1 MINVVLLLIVT
12 FLPVYLIGLFV
23 YKKDKEKEPGK
34 LLGKFFIFGML
45 SCIPTLI
52 FELLLGSFFPPEESM
67 DMVTLFIYVFVTIAM
82 IEEFFKWIFT
92 YLIGFNNKEFDH
104 VYDIIVYAVFVA
116 LGFAALE
123 NLLYVMTSDIST
135 GLVRA
140 VTAIPGHA
148 SDAIVMGYFL
158 GLAKVA
164 QVNNDDAKMKRN
176 IVKSVIYPTVAHTI
190 YDFCVFSK
198 LPILILLFLVWL
210 VFIYIYS
217 IKKIKK
223 ISSIEGELTD
233 VKVDNYYICPK
244 CRGKL
249 DKMYCSNCRQY
260 ISESQIN
267 NSNNLTQ

>member
-1 MINVVLLLIVT
+1 MNVIFLLIIT
-12 FLPVYLIGLFV
+12 FLPVYLVGLFV
-23 YKKDKEKEPGK
+23 YKKDKEKEPRK
-34 LLGKFFIFGML
+34 LLKKLFIFGML
-45 SCIPTLI
+45 SCIPTVI
-52 FELLLGSFFPPEESM
+52 FELILGSFFPPEESM
-67 DMVTLFIYVFVTIAM
+67 DIVTLFIYVFVTIAM
-82 IEEFFKWIFT
+82 VEEFFKWIVT
-92 YLIGFNNKEFDH
+92 YIISFDNKEFDH

-123 NLLYVMTSDIST
+123 NFLYVMTSDIST

-148 SDAIVMGYFL
+148 SDAIIMGYFL

-164 QVNNDDAKMKRN
+164 QISNDDTKMKKN
-176 IVKSVIYPTVAHTI
+176 IVKSIIYPTITHCI
-190 YDFCVFSK
+190 YDFCLFSD
-198 LPILILLFLVWL
+198 LTILILLFLVWL

-223 ISSIEGELTD
+223 ISSIEGELTN

-244 CRGKL
+244 CRDKL